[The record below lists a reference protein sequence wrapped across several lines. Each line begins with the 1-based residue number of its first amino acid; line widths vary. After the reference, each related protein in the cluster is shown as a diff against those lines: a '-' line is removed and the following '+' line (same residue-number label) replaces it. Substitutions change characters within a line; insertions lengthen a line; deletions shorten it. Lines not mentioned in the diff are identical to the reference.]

1 MKTLLVMVLTMGLA
15 VASVEAHDDDNDKRR
30 EARRALLVWS
40 DDEQPRSVGWLQGL
54 GITPEQWGQ
63 LKAQRLK
70 TRRVMKLA
78 HSALEDSIKVIL
90 TEEQQAALKERRE
103 GMRQRAKQWSG
114 RRHKALPN
122 RHKLHEKWKEW
133 HEKAHNDEE

>member
-1 MKTLLVMVLTMGLA
+1 MGIA
-15 VASVEAHDDDNDKRR
+15 VASVEAHDDDNDNRR

-54 GITPEQWGQ
+54 GITPEQWGE

-70 TRRVMKLA
+70 ARRVMKLA

-103 GMRQRAKQWSG
+103 GMRQRAKQWRG

-122 RHKLHEKWKEW
+122 RHKLHEKWEEW
-133 HEKAHNDEE
+133 HEKAHNKEE

>member
-1 MKTLLVMVLTMGLA
+1 MKTLLIMVLTMGIA
-15 VASVEAHDDDNDKRR
+15 VASVDAHDDDKRR

-40 DDEQPRSVGWLQGL
+40 DEEQPKPTGWLQGL

-70 TRRVMKLA
+70 ARRVMKLA

-103 GMRQRAKQWSG
+103 GMRQRAKQWRG

-122 RHKLHEKWKEW
+122 RHKLHEKWEEW
-133 HEKAHNDEE
+133 HEKAHNKEE

>member
-1 MKTLLVMVLTMGLA
+1 MKTLLIMVLTMGLA

-40 DDEQPRSVGWLQGL
+40 DEEQPKPTGWLQGL

-70 TRRVMKLA
+70 DRRVMKLV
-78 HSALEDSIKVIL
+78 HRDLEESIKVIL
-90 TEEQQAALKERRE
+90 TE
-103 GMRQRAKQWSG
+103 
-114 RRHKALPN
+114 
-122 RHKLHEKWKEW
+122 
-133 HEKAHNDEE
+133 